1 MNMQKILIL
10 ADDPIRTR
18 LEEKLRRRFDVES
31 VPPLLSGICEIKIRG
46 HGNWITL
53 CRFSPN
59 ENFRDIITMFN
70 VNYDLKSRTTKSVS

>member
-1 MNMQKILIL
+1 MQKILIL
-10 ADDPIRTR
+10 ADDPIRTK

-31 VPPLLSGICEIKIRG
+31 VSPPLSGICEIKMRL

-53 CRFSPN
+53 FRFSPN

-70 VNYDLKSRTTKSVS
+70 VNYDLKSRTTKSMS

>member
-1 MNMQKILIL
+1 MQKILIL
-10 ADDPIRTR
+10 ADDPIRTK

-31 VPPLLSGICEIKIRG
+31 VPPHLSGVCEIKMRLRG
-46 HGNWITL
+46 SWITI

-70 VNYDLKSRTTKSVS
+70 VGYDLKSRTTRSIS

>member
-1 MNMQKILIL
+1 MQKILIL
-10 ADDPIRTR
+10 AEDPIKTK

-31 VPPLLSGICEIKIRG
+31 VSPPLNGICEIKMRLSG
-46 HGNWITL
+46 SWITL
-53 CRFSPN
+53 CSFSPN

>member
-1 MNMQKILIL
+1 MQKILIL
-10 ADDPIRTR
+10 ADDPIRTK

-31 VPPLLSGICEIKIRG
+31 VPPPLSDICEIKMRLR
-46 HGNWITL
+46 GNWITL

-70 VNYDLKSRTTKSVS
+70 VSYDLKSRTTKSVS

>member
-1 MNMQKILIL
+1 MQKILIL

-18 LEEKLRRRFDVES
+18 IEEKLRRRFDIES
-31 VPPLLSGICEIKIRG
+31 VATPLNGICEIKLYLRG
-46 HGNWITL
+46 RWITL

-70 VNYDLKSRTTKSVS
+70 VNYDLKSRTTKSIS

>member
-1 MNMQKILIL
+1 MQKILIL

-31 VPPLLSGICEIKIRG
+31 VPPPLNGICEIKMSLRE
-46 HGNWITL
+46 NWITL

-70 VNYDLKSRTTKSVS
+70 VNYELKSRTTKSVS

>member
-1 MNMQKILIL
+1 MQKILIL

-31 VPPLLSGICEIKIRG
+31 VPPPLSDICEIKIRV

-59 ENFRDIITMFN
+59 ENFLDIITMFN

>member
-1 MNMQKILIL
+1 MQKILIL
-10 ADDPIRTR
+10 ADDPIRAK

-31 VPPLLSGICEIKIRG
+31 FTPPLSGICEIKMHLRG
-46 HGNWITL
+46 SWITL

-70 VNYDLKSRTTKSVS
+70 INYDLKSRTTKSVS

>member
-1 MNMQKILIL
+1 MQKILIL
-10 ADDPIRTR
+10 ADDPIRTK

-31 VPPLLSGICEIKIRG
+31 VPPPLNSIYEIKMRLR
-46 HGNWITL
+46 GNWITL

-70 VNYDLKSRTTKSVS
+70 VNYDLKSRTTKSKS